1 MRESDRVLV
10 LECVQR
16 MGVRAVP
23 LSDFVART
31 SSGVRPYPG
40 RIVQARHQDL
50 PRARASRAW
59 PIWRSSPSPGWATN
73 SPKWETV
80 KIGLRIALGRLN
92 AAMPS
97 LLVADDEY
105 TCSEY
110 IAKCYE
116 SIGLAIAWNGQ
127 GFITPADIAKDP
139 RIAAVANR
147 RRSRQG
153 PRLMDIPAAFTALA
167 EATWRRGGA
176 ARLEFFSLAGL
187 LVVVL
192 AELAFGKLGMEVLE
206 GDTSAFDRAILL
218 ALRDPLDPAR
228 LIGPAW
234 LQGVASDVTSLGGP
248 AVLTFITLAIGG
260 YLLVIRRWGTA
271 ALVGLSVASGSLL
284 SAGLKLAF
292 DRPRPDLVPHA
303 VAVASASFPSGHV
316 MLSAVTYLTV
326 GALLMRAQG
335 RVGAKVYVFAVAVL
349 LTVAIGISRVYLG
362 VHWPTD
368 VLAGWCV
375 GAAWALLC
383 WLVATSLQRR
393 RGDGAASR

>member
-1 MRESDRVLV
+1 
-10 LECVQR
+10 
-16 MGVRAVP
+16 
-23 LSDFVART
+23 
-31 SSGVRPYPG
+31 
-40 RIVQARHQDL
+40 
-50 PRARASRAW
+50 
-59 PIWRSSPSPGWATN
+59 
-73 SPKWETV
+73 
-80 KIGLRIALGRLN
+80 
-92 AAMPS
+92 
-97 LLVADDEY
+97 
-105 TCSEY
+105 
-110 IAKCYE
+110 
-116 SIGLAIAWNGQ
+116 
-127 GFITPADIAKDP
+127 
-139 RIAAVANR
+139 
-147 RRSRQG
+147 
-153 PRLMDIPAAFTALA
+153 MDIPAAFTALA
-167 EATWRRGGA
+167 EATRRRGGA

-187 LVVVL
+187 LVVVLVL

-284 SAGLKLAF
+284 STGLKLAF

-303 VAVASASFPSGHV
+303 VAVSSASFPSGHA

-335 RVGAKVYVFAVAVL
+335 RVVAKVYVFAVAVL
-349 LTVAIGISRVYLG
+349 LTVAIGVSRVYLG

-383 WLVATSLQRR
+383 WLVATWLQRR
-393 RGDGAASR
+393 RGMVLQAGNEISTIGAKLPYILGSAAMRKKRAVAVGVTNVTNRGLCFRSRSLRYNAEAAVSFSSKIL